1 MPLTAPIFNQ
11 VSGTP
16 SAPAS
21 PGTFG
26 AMAPNYQN
34 PPSGTSVSPQVNQNI
49 FGTRKVGTTPGT
61 GVVGIK
67 EAQSQNTAL
76 YTPRERADYETATE
90 LIGAAQHEYAK
101 RYTSDYNLNLQNLE
115 AFDAQIPGLL
125 NRAADGARININ
137 SLRDN
142 YNGLSNDF
150 NVARDRNVNAN
161 NMAADATYDAYKK
174 GLQFQNAGFGQR
186 TTETNKRLREG
197 SNILNFT
204 LDQVN
209 AGQTLNHKFQTNEA
223 DRRRSDQ
230 FNVEQ
235 GYGERATNL
244 NDLLGLRGREA
255 ASDINRQFNRNQ
267 GDSRQS
273 LVGRGLYNTTIMDS
287 VGRGIEEDRSR
298 ELRGLDEQVREQELA
313 QRERLS
319 GDTLSAQERGIA
331 LKNQLTQQ
339 VATQRERALDRSAGL
354 GVQQAA
360 DRTDAAKF
368 GAQVDKDRL
377 DAEREYNNLITGQAN
392 LQRQEQTG
400 LRSQYDQQNLSQ
412 QGQGL
417 GLLNS
422 AAGQQL
428 AADTALGLRTTDDR
442 LNFMGNSRLMQPGG
456 QLDLNTLLQ
465 TAGQVG
471 SPVPQAVQSS
481 NLAALLGG

>member
-1 MPLTAPIFNQ
+1 MPLTAPIFGQ
-11 VSGTP
+11 ATGTP
-16 SAPAS
+16 SAPSA

-26 AMAPNYQN
+26 AQLPNYRN
-34 PPSGTSVSPQVNQNI
+34 PPSGTTGGPQINSQI
-49 FGTRKVGTTPGT
+49 FGNAPST
-61 GVVGIK
+61 GVTGSGLIGILN
-67 EAQSQNTAL
+67 AQSKDSIYTAQD
-76 YTPRERADYETATE
+76 RANYQR
-90 LIGAAQHEYAK
+90 AAEYMAAGQDEYA
-101 RYTSDYNLNLQNLE
+101 RGAQQDANLGQQILE
-115 AFDAQIPGLL
+115 GYDARIPGLL
-125 NRAADGARININ
+125 NRQAAGAQTNIN
-137 SLRDN
+137 NLA
-142 YNGLSNDF
+142 G
-150 NVARDRNVNAN
+150 NVNALTN
-161 NMAADATYDAYKK
+161 DYDAARNANLNTTGAAADATYDAYKK

>member
-34 PPSGTSVSPQVNQNI
+34 PPSGTSVSPQVNQNV

-61 GVVGIK
+61 GVQGIK
-67 EAQSQNTAL
+67 EAQSLNTAL
-76 YTPRERADYETATE
+76 YTPRERAEYQTATE

-204 LDQVN
+204 LDKVN
-209 AGQTLNHKFQTNEA
+209 AGQTLNHKFQANEA

-235 GYGERATNL
+235 GYGERETTL

-267 GDSRQS
+267 ADSRQS
-273 LVGRGLYNTTIMDS
+273 LVDRGLYNTTVMDS

-298 ELRGLDEQVREQELA
+298 ELRGLDEQVTEQELA
-313 QRERLS
+313 QLERLS
-319 GDTLSAQERGIA
+319 GDTLAAQERGIG

-339 VATQRERALDRSAGL
+339 IAGQRDRGIERAAGL
-354 GVQQAA
+354 GVTQAA

-377 DAEREYNNLITGQAN
+377 DAEREYTNLITGQDNIRRNEA
-392 LQRQEQTG
+392 TG
-400 LRSQYDQQNLSQ
+400 IRTTAD
-412 QGQGL
+412 
-417 GLLNS
+417 LLNLAS
-422 AAGQQL
+422 GERGIGMLNNNANTQQ
-428 AADTALGLRTTDDR
+428 AMDTALAKDLTGRR
-442 LNFMGNSRLMQPGG
+442 LDYMTNNPLMRPGA
-456 QLDLNTLLQ
+456 QEFNTLLQ
-465 TAGQVG
+465 SIPQMGAV
-471 SPVPQAVQSS
+471 VPQVVQPPSYGP
-481 NLAALLGG
+481 LL